1 MVDEQAERHRAGD
14 HERHRRPQ
22 SRQPAQIEIAKT
34 QSAGTVDLT
43 KDAQGEQEA
52 GYGEEHVHANETA
65 GQRALRQVIP
75 DDADQGESLDAV
87 QALIAVIANA
97 DTPYTT
103 SRSLEVMLEHP
114 LPKKH
119 FGITKCSSRTR
130 GGFIQ
135 VAAVICMAYAVPL
148 SYSLTVQAKGTYEG
162 AGRAHSA

>member
-75 DDADQGESLDAV
+75 DDADQGESLDTV
-87 QALIAVIANA
+87 QAPIAVIAHA

-103 SRSLEVMLEHP
+103 SRSVEVMLEHP
-114 LPKKH
+114 PPKKTFWNH
-119 FGITKCSSRTR
+119 KVFVKDSWRIHTGRR
-130 GGFIQ
+130 GHLHGVCCPSVLFIDG
-135 VAAVICMAYAVPL
+135 
-148 SYSLTVQAKGTYEG
+148 TGKGDL
-162 AGRAHSA
+162 